1 MKIHLIRL
9 LGIAYVG
16 VLSFIIAFTAS
27 YLLNK
32 VSPPLDKRKSKL
44 RIFIEI
50 SLQFGVIGYLLYASR
65 TVIKNIPFPLEGHY
79 GYSHAQLGELRSLP
93 LIVFIFMFFQER
105 VQEKMK
111 YIIHSQKL
119 IPVPNT

>member
-1 MKIHLIRL
+1 MTIHIIRL
-9 LGIAYVG
+9 LGVAYVG

-32 VSPPLDKRKSKL
+32 VSPPLDKKKSKF
-44 RIFIEI
+44 RIFLEI
-50 SLQFGVIGYLLYASR
+50 SLQFGVIGYLLYSSR
-65 TVIKNIPFPLEGHY
+65 NLIKNIPFPLEGYY
-79 GYSHAQLGELRSLP
+79 GYAHSKLGELRSLP

-105 VQEKMK
+105 VQDKMK
-111 YIIHSQKL
+111 YIIASQKL